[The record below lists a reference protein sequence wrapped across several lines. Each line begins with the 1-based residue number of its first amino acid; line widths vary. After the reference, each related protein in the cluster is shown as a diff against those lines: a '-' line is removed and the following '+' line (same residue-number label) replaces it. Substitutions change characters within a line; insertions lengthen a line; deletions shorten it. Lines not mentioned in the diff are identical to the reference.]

1 MNRELIVTL
10 LRKDIQE
17 LNMITEGFME
27 LVEYPKPMILLA
39 QRKAEDIQNY
49 ISQLADVK
57 SSEIKIEAAVADD
70 LPREVAAIAFEVV
83 PTQEVAE
90 EEVQCATNEPVLDE
104 VTAEVEVELLQIEPD
119 AIPEPEPVVEELPV
133 EIAPEEEPIVEI
145 VNETVAEPI
154 AAIVEPEVKVAVT
167 ETVSHSRNE
176 FLAKG
181 VDNSLSSV
189 LANKKITDIKQAM
202 SIGDRFR
209 FQRELFN
216 ANGED
221 MNKTIAY
228 INQLATYQ
236 EVESFLKSKYKWA
249 EENET
254 AEDFFQLV
262 RRKF

>member
-17 LNMITEGFME
+17 LHMITEGFME
-27 LVEYPKPMILLA
+27 LVEYPKPMIHLA

-49 ISQLADVK
+49 ISQLAEVKASENEIATVEEDVP
-57 SSEIKIEAAVADD
+57 S
-70 LPREVAAIAFEVV
+70 REVSAIAFEVV
-83 PTQEVAE
+83 PTQEVVE
-90 EEVQCATNEPVLDE
+90 EKSQCASDEPVADE
-104 VTAEVEVELLQIEPD
+104 ADAEVEVEMLQI
-119 AIPEPEPVVEELPV
+119 APELTPADEPVVEELPV
-133 EIAPEEEPIVEI
+133 EIVSDEELVVEEMKEF
-145 VNETVAEPI
+145 V
-154 AAIVEPEVKVAVT
+154 VEPVVGLSSPEAKVAT
-167 ETVSHSRNE
+167 ADTVLHSRNE
-176 FLAKG
+176 LLAKG
-181 VDNSLSSV
+181 ADNSLSSV

-228 INQLATYQ
+228 INQLATYT

>member
-1 MNRELIVTL
+1 
-10 LRKDIQE
+10 
-17 LNMITEGFME
+17 
-27 LVEYPKPMILLA
+27 
-39 QRKAEDIQNY
+39 
-49 ISQLADVK
+49 
-57 SSEIKIEAAVADD
+57 
-70 LPREVAAIAFEVV
+70 
-83 PTQEVAE
+83 
-90 EEVQCATNEPVLDE
+90 
-104 VTAEVEVELLQIEPD
+104 
-119 AIPEPEPVVEELPV
+119 
-133 EIAPEEEPIVEI
+133 
-145 VNETVAEPI
+145 
-154 AAIVEPEVKVAVT
+154 
-167 ETVSHSRNE
+167 
-176 FLAKG
+176 
-181 VDNSLSSV
+181 
-189 LANKKITDIKQAM
+189 M